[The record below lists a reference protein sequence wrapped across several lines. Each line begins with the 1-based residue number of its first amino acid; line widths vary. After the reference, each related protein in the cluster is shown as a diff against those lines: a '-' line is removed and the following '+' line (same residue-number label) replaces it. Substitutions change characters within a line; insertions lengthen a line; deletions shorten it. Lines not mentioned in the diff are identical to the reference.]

1 MHSIARSTRA
11 VTFLAAAV
19 LGWRFGSAVAD
30 ASVAIRPQFLVY
42 GASHE
47 QVQMARWA
55 AGRFEIAQLGVP
67 QVEIHFHDDLSDC
80 DGHLGYAVEGRV
92 DLCTSLVDAPTR
104 RALLHELGHVWLDEN
119 LAPWVQAAFLRLRD
133 LSAWN
138 SSSDPWNLR
147 GYEHGAE
154 VMAWALG
161 ERILTPSIPDNE
173 PEKLG
178 IAFRFLTGGELPMRP
193 ILDAKPPA
201 RRAIQGSSSDLQV
214 PPPILAEMPPVP
226 GSNGSTRLAPPMRRE
241 YRPYGARGRNK

>member
-11 VTFLAAAV
+11 ITFLAAAV
-19 LGWRFGSAVAD
+19 LGWQFGSAVAG
-30 ASVAIRPQFLVY
+30 ASVSIRPQFLVY
-42 GASHE
+42 GASPE

-55 AGRFEIAQLGVP
+55 AGRFEIAKLRVP
-67 QVEIHFHDDLSDC
+67 EVEIHFHDDLSDC
-80 DGHLGYAVEGRV
+80 DGHLGYAVDGRV
-92 DLCTSLVDAPTR
+92 DLCTSRVDAPTR

-119 LAPWVQAAFLRLRD
+119 LAPWVQTAFLRLRD

-178 IAFRFLTGGELPMRP
+178 LAFRFLTGGELP
-193 ILDAKPPA
+193 DAPDP
-201 RRAIQGSSSDLQV
+201 
-214 PPPILAEMPPVP
+214 
-226 GSNGSTRLAPPMRRE
+226 
-241 YRPYGARGRNK
+241 